1 MRLLK
6 DGSELRENDAWNT
19 KIFPDHA
26 FVNFAEPAD
35 FTFPLPDEDDT
46 VIEIELRASHLKQ
59 P

>member
-35 FTFPLPDEDDT
+35 FTFPY
-46 VIEIELRASHLKQ
+46 
-59 P
+59 